1 MGATNTT
8 THYNLSQ
15 FISTDKPAWLQDYN
29 GDMLKIDTAIDAAK
43 VAADTA
49 QTTANAASGASTQNA
64 NDIAALSTDVSGQ
77 GANITALQLAV
88 NTINSLIGNGTPT
101 TTDQTIIGAIN
112 EINAKVNNDL
122 KPHKIA
128 ESGTASATNRT
139 KLQSLASAIS
149 NWLNSNPSQEASLK
163 IKLVSS
169 DGVSILFNFDINRNN
184 NIYAFSRTTIG
195 VGASTTFSVSELAIS
210 STASSCF
217 YKDADVNV
225 TPSQTYQSFTD
236 LSENTV
242 TYNYE
247 VWVC

>member
-8 THYNLSQ
+8 SHYNLSQ

-64 NDIAALSTDVSGQ
+64 SDIAALSTDVSGQ

-112 EINAKVNNDL
+112 EINALLTGLNTKFNKNWDELLTITGNQTGVTVSDL
-122 KPHKIA
+122 SAYRYIGIA
-128 ESGTASATNRT
+128 LQAGSGTLINTSIIPYALFTTHGIQCDFYDTNRHYAVAQYVGNT
-139 KLQSLASAIS
+139 SVTVQHDGSNVVGKLF
-149 NWLNSNPSQEASLK
+149 
-163 IKLVSS
+163 
-169 DGVSILFNFDINRNN
+169 G
-184 NIYAFSRTTIG
+184 IY
-195 VGASTTFSVSELAIS
+195 
-210 STASSCF
+210 
-217 YKDADVNV
+217 
-225 TPSQTYQSFTD
+225 
-236 LSENTV
+236 
-242 TYNYE
+242 
-247 VWVC
+247 

>member
-15 FISTDKPAWLQDYN
+15 FVSTDKPAWLQDYN

-112 EINAKVNNDL
+112 ELHSDITDL
-122 KPHKIA
+122 Q
-128 ESGTASATNRT
+128 T
-139 KLQSLASAIS
+139 
-149 NWLNSNPSQEASLK
+149 
-163 IKLVSS
+163 
-169 DGVSILFNFDINRNN
+169 DINTDVLKTLTNAD
-184 NIYAFSRTTIG
+184 I
-195 VGASTTFSVSELAIS
+195 
-210 STASSCF
+210 
-217 YKDADVNV
+217 KDANAFTALSGKIVKSGRIVQIVGEFTCTVAASGWLLTDSLIPSGFIDGIFGGIDSGSCRLQYNSQDQKNGIVA
-225 TPSQTYQSFTD
+225 TPASVGTHKFSIVYIT
-236 LSENTV
+236 N
-242 TYNYE
+242 N
-247 VWVC
+247 